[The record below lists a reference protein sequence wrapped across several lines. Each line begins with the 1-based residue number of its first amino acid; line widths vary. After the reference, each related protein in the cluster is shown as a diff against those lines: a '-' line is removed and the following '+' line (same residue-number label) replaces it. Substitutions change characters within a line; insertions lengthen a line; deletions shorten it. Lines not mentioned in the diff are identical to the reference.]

1 MLEIAISWLIL
12 KCYEGD
18 VELKESSPLITRKA
32 VISIILLIVA
42 AYLFIQ
48 GVTYTNPAWPQS
60 KDITIALYLVGAAMV
75 FAIALIPWTKE

>member
-1 MLEIAISWLIL
+1 MGLLIL
-12 KCYEGD
+12 KYYEGD
-18 VELKESSPLITRKA
+18 VELEESSPLKGKA

-42 AYLFIQ
+42 TCLFIQ

-60 KDITIALYLVGAAMV
+60 EDITIALYIVGAAMV